1 MNSEQV
7 IANDQLFYLGGSA
20 NVRGFD
26 ENMLRYDA
34 GNQPVGGLSSVSG
47 TVEARIDLG
56 NQIELCLFT
65 DSGSLSQYQVSN
77 IPNGFRTSVGLG
89 LRYLTPI
96 GPVGLVYGFKLDRE
110 PGEDPGRFH
119 ISIGYTF

>member
-1 MNSEQV
+1 MNAERV
-7 IANDQLFYLGGSA
+7 IANDQLFYLGGST

-26 ENMLRYDA
+26 ENMLRFNTNND
-34 GNQPVGGLSSVSG
+34 PVGALSTASG

-56 NQIELCLFT
+56 NQIELCFFT
-65 DSGSLSQYQVSN
+65 DSGSLGQYQASN
-77 IPNGFRTSVGLG
+77 ISNGFRTSAGLG

-96 GPVGLVYGFKLDRE
+96 GPIGLVYGFKLDRE
-110 PGEDPGRFH
+110 PGEAPGRFH